1 MYNEGLLLLNVF
13 TTDGRGFFWNKYHLV
28 RSLVQFLKILWESSS
43 VFLEFE
49 IQSFLLLPWFA
60 IYIAFFH
67 EDLGWVPRLVG
78 GFHDLMD
85 DCVSLLLISRN
96 YEINVNH
103 YFGVLKLA
111 FKNTVLK
118 CYSNLCRQFIG
129 MNSTGSSGQIPFP
142 DAWWFKC
149 KTFSKTVVINCFC

>member
-1 MYNEGLLLLNVF
+1 M
-13 TTDGRGFFWNKYHLV
+13 
-28 RSLVQFLKILWESSS
+28 
-43 VFLEFE
+43 
-49 IQSFLLLPWFA
+49 
-60 IYIAFFH
+60 
-67 EDLGWVPRLVG
+67 G

-142 DAWWFKC
+142 DA
-149 KTFSKTVVINCFC
+149 